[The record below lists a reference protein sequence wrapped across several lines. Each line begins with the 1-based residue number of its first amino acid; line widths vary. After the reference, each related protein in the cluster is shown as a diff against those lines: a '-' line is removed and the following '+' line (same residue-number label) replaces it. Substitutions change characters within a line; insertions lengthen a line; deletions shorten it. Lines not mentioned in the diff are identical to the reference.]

1 MIRPKAIDVE
11 PRPDYCLLVTFSNNE
26 KRLFDVKPY
35 LNFKPFDE
43 LRNTTLF
50 NTVKPAGL
58 SIEWLHGQD
67 IYLNELYSQVW
78 FNTPRLASAERKQ
91 SMGVFGVKPDI

>member
-1 MIRPKAIDVE
+1 MIRPKAIDVK
-11 PRPDYCLLVTFSNNE
+11 PRSDYRLLVTFSNNE

-35 LNFKPFDE
+35 LRFKPFNE
-43 LRNTTLF
+43 LRNAALF

-67 IYLNELYSQVW
+67 ICPDELYYNSVPDD
-78 FNTPRLASAERKQ
+78 NT
-91 SMGVFGVKPDI
+91 

>member
-1 MIRPKAIDVE
+1 MIRPKAMEVTPQI
-11 PRPDYCLLVTFSNNE
+11 DYCLLVTFNNNE

-35 LNFKPFDE
+35 LDFKPFIE
-43 LRNTTLF
+43 LKNITLF

-67 IYLNELYSQVW
+67 ICPDEL
-78 FNTPRLASAERKQ
+78 
-91 SMGVFGVKPDI
+91 